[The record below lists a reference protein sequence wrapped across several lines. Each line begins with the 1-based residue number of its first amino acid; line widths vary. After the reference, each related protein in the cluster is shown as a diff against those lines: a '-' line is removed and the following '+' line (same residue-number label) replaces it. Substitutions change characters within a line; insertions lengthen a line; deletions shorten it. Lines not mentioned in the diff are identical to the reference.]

1 MNEWRAVAYAHQFD
15 AVESKEENQGL
26 TKHKAASDDRL
37 DADDF
42 PSKRL
47 RTRDG
52 PNSAY
57 YFFAVAVAATASVPF
72 FLLFVVVS
80 SAAMRERE

>member
-52 PNSAY
+52 P
-57 YFFAVAVAATASVPF
+57 TALIT
-72 FLLFVVVS
+72 FLLLRLPLLLQYLSFFYLWSLVVLL
-80 SAAMRERE
+80 